1 MTASLDRP
9 SAADTMVTIST
20 DPSAATWFALSTN
33 KELTIP
39 AGDSTST
46 GMVTVTAMNG
56 DDFGDYQVLTVEGTA
71 RNNGGANGPDPVTL
85 TVFAK
90 DVDVIPYAE
99 NGTGPVMT
107 FTSTDPENGQPG
119 EGIDWDVT
127 GVDAGDFLID
137 ARGMLM
143 FRRPPDYEDPT
154 DRTRSTVDLNGDGD
168 TDDTGAVATI
178 GNDNMYQITVRATEQ
193 MTSGADHRA
202 LSAEAHVTVMVTDVN
217 EPGRLIMDRLQPE
230 VGTPITAMLDDPDGD
245 EDTNGSV
252 GTGEDRVTLGWQ
264 WYVSKVED
272 PVANVEG
279 HWTAATGTGND
290 TATYTPA
297 GDRVTDDTST
307 AVDEGRYLRVV
318 VKYLDMSVEDT
329 DDGVTVRMVREEV
342 AVSVN
347 PVREEMSSDLD
358 GVGNTENGSPGFSP
372 ADSYTRTVPENS
384 PVGTPTG
391 DPVVAVDPNDDTLTY
406 ELDDDMDA
414 DPADRSGDVGH
425 FSIDMATGHITVEKR
440 LDYEDNADGYEFY
453 VRAIDPSG
461 ETAEVM
467 VTVIASDA
475 NDAPVIMGSR
485 AADATDPTPDAAF
498 ELRVNELDDD
508 EEAFDGG
515 PDMPLMGRTGSSLG
529 AKNVF
534 TAMDEDARGQIS
546 WEIEGEDVDDFV
558 LSSSGLS
565 GPDEPI
571 ELMFRDPPDYEAPT
585 DANRDNVYRV
595 TLVARDS
602 HGAVDSR
609 SLTIFV
615 DNVEEMGKA
624 TLLEEQPLIGMPITA
639 AVDDTD
645 RSIAIATWQWMRAT
659 STASTFNVIP
669 GATMAT
675 YTPVDADS
683 GHYLTG
689 LCDLHR

>member
-1 MTASLDRP
+1 
-9 SAADTMVTIST
+9 
-20 DPSAATWFALSTN
+20 
-33 KELTIP
+33 
-39 AGDSTST
+39 
-46 GMVTVTAMNG
+46 
-56 DDFGDYQVLTVEGTA
+56 
-71 RNNGGANGPDPVTL
+71 
-85 TVFAK
+85 
-90 DVDVIPYAE
+90 
-99 NGTGPVMT
+99 
-107 FTSTDPENGQPG
+107 
-119 EGIDWDVT
+119 
-127 GVDAGDFLID
+127 
-137 ARGMLM
+137 
-143 FRRPPDYEDPT
+143 
-154 DRTRSTVDLNGDGD
+154 
-168 TDDTGAVATI
+168 
-178 GNDNMYQITVRATEQ
+178 MYQITVRATEQ
-193 MTSGADHRA
+193 MTRGADHRA

-230 VGTPITAMLDDPDGD
+230 VGTPITAILNDPDGD
-245 EDTNGSV
+245 EDTDGTVGSDDD
-252 GTGEDRVTLGWQ
+252 EVTLGWQ

-272 PVANVEG
+272 PVTHIDN
-279 HWTAATGTGND
+279 HWTAATGTGNN

-297 GDRVTDDTST
+297 GDRVTDSTST

-318 VKYLDMSVEDT
+318 VKYLDMGVEDT
-329 DDGVTVRMVREEV
+329 NDGVTVRMVREEV

-372 ADSYTRTVPENS
+372 ADSYTRTVPENN
-384 PVGTPTG
+384 PIGTPIG

-508 EEAFDGG
+508 DEAFDGG
-515 PDMPLMGRTGSSLG
+515 PDMPLMGRTGSGLG

-602 HGAVDSR
+602 HGAVDSQAPDR
-609 SLTIFV
+609 LRRQRRRDREGHPVGRAATYWEV
-615 DNVEEMGKA
+615 DNRRRGRYRQKCGYSH
-624 TLLEEQPLIGMPITA
+624 L
-639 AVDDTD
+639 AVDEGHVHGSQLGSHPRRDNGHLHARGSRWWPLPCGPMRPTSIAPATKTTRHTVTTDERTQKLEGGATVAREATMMDGSETDSDRLYRVMVTSDYAVRVDTD
-645 RSIAIATWQWMRAT
+645 T
-659 STASTFNVIP
+659 SERGHPPEFAKSTFDRQVVENAEAGTIVGDP
-669 GATMAT
+669 VQPVPELDDEGNPKTAFKYDLDATVT
-675 YTPVDADS
+675 YANRYFTID
-683 GHYLTG
+683 Y
-689 LCDLHR
+689 